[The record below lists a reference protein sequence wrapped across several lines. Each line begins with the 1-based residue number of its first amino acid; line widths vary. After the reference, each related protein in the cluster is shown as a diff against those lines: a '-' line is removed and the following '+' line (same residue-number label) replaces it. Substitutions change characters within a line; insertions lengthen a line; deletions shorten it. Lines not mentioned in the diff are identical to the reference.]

1 MSTFERVRSLIAQGL
16 NINEEKITPE
26 ASLRE
31 DLSADSLD
39 VVELTMALE
48 EDFEV
53 EFGEDAMALSTV
65 QEIVDYI
72 QEKLD
77 QTS

>member
-1 MSTFERVRSLIAQGL
+1 MNTFERVRSLMAQEL

-48 EDFEV
+48 EAFEV
-53 EFGEDAMALSTV
+53 EFGEDAMALTTV
-65 QEIVDYI
+65 QQVVDYI

-77 QTS
+77 QKS

>member
-1 MSTFERVRSLIAQGL
+1 MSTFERVRSLMAQGL
-16 NINEEKITPE
+16 NIHEEQITPE

-53 EFGEDAMALSTV
+53 EFGEDATALSTV